1 LPGVSELSC
10 RLNLKVV
17 PGASRDEI
25 AGQHGD
31 AIRVK
36 LRAPPV
42 DGRANAALL
51 EFLAARLGLRASAL
65 ELVSGETSRLKR
77 VAVHGLNSDDA
88 RRRLLAAAS

>member
-1 LPGVSELSC
+1 VSEPSC
-10 RLNLKVV
+10 RLSLKVV
-17 PGASRDEI
+17 PGASRDEV

-51 EFLAARLGLRASAL
+51 TFLAARLGLRSSAL
-65 ELVSGETSRLKR
+65 HLVTGETSRLKL
-77 VAVHGLNSDDA
+77 VAITGLTADDA
-88 RRRLLAAAS
+88 RRRLIATP

>member
-1 LPGVSELSC
+1 VSEPSC
-10 RLNLKVV
+10 RLSLKVV

-25 AGQHGD
+25 AGEHGD

-51 EFLAARLGLRASAL
+51 DFLAARLGLRATAL
-65 ELVSGETSRLKR
+65 QLVTGITSRRKC
-77 VAVHGLNSDDA
+77 VAIAGLDGDDA
-88 RRRLLAAAS
+88 RRRLLAPP

>member
-1 LPGVSELSC
+1 MSEPSC
-10 RLNLKVV
+10 RLSLKVV

-42 DGRANAALL
+42 DGRANEALL
-51 EFLAARLGLRASAL
+51 AFLAERLQLRTSAL
-65 ELVSGETSRLKR
+65 RLVTGEKSRLKI
-77 VAVHGLNSDDA
+77 VAISGIGADDA
-88 RRRLLAAAS
+88 RRRLLVAS